1 METSRPLQHSS
12 ITLIGSDHYSIAPCL
27 HSLSVALS
35 HCRSRSQKWIFDI
48 NSNFTLFP
56 LCFFF
61 LFVSFFVLFFIVFSQ
76 CLTVF
81 TWWQKCVGHSKNLLS
96 HLLPTFLPLSLDYDG
111 GGPDVLYAIQIED
124 MSQVREQHQCW
135 RLQLQLL
142 PTQNRALCRYVPLP
156 ILLGF
161 FFFWREF

>member
-61 LFVSFFVLFFIVFSQ
+61 LFVSFFVLFFIVFSEMRRTFQ
-76 CLTVF
+76 KPSFSPFTYISPSVSRLWWGRAWCTV
-81 TWWQKCVGHSKNLLS
+81 CN
-96 HLLPTFLPLSLDYDG
+96 PN
-111 GGPDVLYAIQIED
+111 
-124 MSQVREQHQCW
+124 W
-135 RLQLQLL
+135 RLVPSQRAASMLEAAASTPSYAEPCALSVR
-142 PTQNRALCRYVPLP
+142 PTTNPF
-156 ILLGF
+156 GF